1 MEYQLTPC
9 ILHHRK
15 NDDIVDSLGLREGG
29 IYNYISGLIIRW
41 EKMESKCRKML
52 KYQTVISRQA

>member
-15 NDDIVDSLGLREGG
+15 NDVVDSLRLRENG
-29 IYNYISGLIIRW
+29 IYNDISELIIR
-41 EKMESKCRKML
+41 
-52 KYQTVISRQA
+52 